1 MNGLLSAHLNDIDI
15 CENYGLILKHISIE
29 PPSAQT
35 NFVKI
40 PFRNGSV
47 DLTESLTGD
56 VKYNDRKIVI
66 QTKYIG
72 DNLLGVYSQMLN
84 DIHGKRFHINFDE
97 DAAYYYDGRVSLTG
111 YTVTKYGGEINMEA
125 TCNPYKV
132 SIESSSDWLWDPF
145 DFEYGYINEFINMAV
160 DGIVEVVVIADIQS
174 QPLRVTT
181 DSPMLISFGEERIEV
196 GSGTHSLYFTNP
208 LVEGEN
214 TIEVAGSGTITIDYR
229 GGRL

>member
-1 MNGLLSAHLNDIDI
+1 MKRSLSVLFLVTFLVLPLFATDKGKTEIDI
-15 CENYGLILKHISIE
+15 KLGLNVNPTATASIE
-29 PPSAQT
+29 DIISSIGEEPD
-35 NFVKI
+35 NKI
-40 PFRNGSV
+40 DSNAAVEGKMQY
-47 DLTESLTGD
+47 T
-56 VKYNDRKIVI
+56 
-66 QTKYIG
+66 IG
-72 DNLLGVYSQMLN
+72 VEGYYFIMDNLGIGLGVT
-84 DIHGKRFHINFDE
+84 RAFP
-97 DAAYYYDGRVSLTG
+97 T
-111 YTVTKYGGEINMEA
+111 
-125 TCNPYKV
+125 
-132 SIESSSDWLWDPF
+132 
-145 DFEYGYINEFINMAV
+145 GYINEFINMAV